1 MKYVVPNEFF
11 YRIHHVRPRFKSN
24 VEEVLLF
31 MADTISSK
39 GQLLNGEFKKFLN
52 EEIAKFPGNQN
63 KTLKTIQNWRTEISA
78 LFSLYFD
85 NRKYSTPSS
94 LAKDLSESQDLT
106 RFFKYFLF
114 TFQYPGGHIKAKEV
128 QSLVKNNI
136 LFHPANYFLRV
147 LQDLC
152 TIKKKEGYL
161 TKGEAC
167 HVIFNDL
174 RVTRDYRYK
183 NTKSV
188 AQRILE
194 NRKKHREYDL
204 NGDVIRYAGDILD
217 YMTLANL
224 LKSFGGKF
232 YQNSS
237 ESKAIKKFI
246 LNKKYFLYE
255 KPDLKKISLEEK
267 HWVQHVSSYVDEK
280 IFETDILAFI
290 SEDEKEYKELL
301 ERTAHIK
308 KTELQKG
315 TSRTKDIGDYGESL
329 IHGHECMFLK
339 INGREDLINLVKCIP
354 NHFAMGYD
362 IQSVNLD
369 ETRRY
374 IEVKSTISSKKLT
387 FNRFK
392 LTKNEIRSAQTLGEN
407 YFVYRLKIN
416 KESGKNP
423 VTELTIIKNPIKLFK
438 ENKINIDLA
447 NGDVNLGN
455 HQGEEQQLLFW
466 KSES

>member
-1 MKYVVPNEFF
+1 MKHNIPNQFF

-31 MADTISSK
+31 MANTIVSK
-39 GQLLNGEFKKFLN
+39 GRLLSGDFKKFLN
-52 EEIAKFPGNQN
+52 EEITKFPGNQN

-85 NRKYSTPSS
+85 KGKYSIPSA
-94 LAKDLSESQDLT
+94 LAKDLGEDQDLT

-128 QSLVKNNI
+128 QNLIEQKI
-136 LFHPANYFLRV
+136 LFHPTNYFLRV

-152 TIKKKEGYL
+152 NIAKKEGYL

-167 HVIFNDL
+167 HMIFNDL
-174 RVTRDYRYK
+174 RATRDSKYK
-183 NTKSV
+183 NTKNI
-188 AQRILE
+188 AHRIFK
-194 NRKKHREYDL
+194 NRKSHVEYDL
-204 NGDVIRYAGDILD
+204 SGDIIRYAGDILD

-246 LNKKYFLYE
+246 SNKNYFLYK
-255 KPDLKKISLEEK
+255 KPDLKKITLEEK
-267 HWVQHVSSYVDEK
+267 CWVQYVSGYVDKK
-280 IFETDILAFI
+280 IFGTDILAFI
-290 SEDEKEYKELL
+290 SEDEKEYKKLL

-308 KTELQKG
+308 KIKLRKG
-315 TSRTKDIGDYGESL
+315 TSRVKDIGDYGESL
-329 IHGHECMFLK
+329 VHGHECMFLK
-339 INGREDLINLVKCIP
+339 INDREDLINLVKCIP
-354 NHFAMGYD
+354 NHFAVGYD

-369 ETRRY
+369 ETRKY

-407 YFVYRLKIN
+407 YFVYRLRISKQ
-416 KESGKNP
+416 SGKNP
-423 VTELTIIKNPIKLFK
+423 MTELTIIKNPIKLFK
-438 ENKINIDLA
+438 ENKINLDLV
-447 NGDVNLGN
+447 NGDVNLGIY
-455 HQGEEQQLLFW
+455 QGEEQELLFW
-466 KSES
+466 KHET